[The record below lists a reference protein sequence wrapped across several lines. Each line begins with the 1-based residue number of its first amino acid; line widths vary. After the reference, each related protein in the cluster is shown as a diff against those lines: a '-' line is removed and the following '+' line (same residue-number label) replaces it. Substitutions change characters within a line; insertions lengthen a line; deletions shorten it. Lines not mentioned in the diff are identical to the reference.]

1 MGILYGVGIGSGDPK
16 FLTYQ
21 AVECIKK
28 CNIIAIPD
36 SGTGNFVAY
45 DIVIQAIP
53 ELIQKEIVKIFMPM
67 IKDKILLRKYHKE
80 GGDIILQYLENN
92 DVAFLTLGDP
102 SIYATYMYIHK
113 IVEKS
118 GGQAKMISGVPS
130 FCSVSSA
137 MGISLTGGDELLHI
151 IPASY
156 DIECALSLSGTKV
169 LMKVGKSFQNIKQF
183 LLQNENKFDCYMV
196 ENCGMKTEKKYYSLK
211 EFPEYTGYFTTIII
225 KDKKVN
231 EKEGLNYDRN
241 IRNETKRIIY

>member
-1 MGILYGVGIGSGDPK
+1 MGILYGIGIGAGDPQ

-28 CNIIAIPD
+28 CNVIAVPD

-45 DIVIQAIP
+45 DIVMQAIP
-53 ELIQKEIVKIFMPM
+53 ELVQKKIIKIFMPM
-67 IKDKILLRKYHKE
+67 TKDKILLEKYHKE
-80 GGDIILQYLENN
+80 GGTIILQYLENN

-113 IVEKS
+113 IVKKN
-118 GGQAKMISGVPS
+118 GGQVEMISGIPS
-130 FCSVSSA
+130 FCSVSSTI
-137 MGISLTGGDELLHI
+137 GVSLTEGDEMLHI
-151 IPASY
+151 IPASASY
-156 DIECALSLSGTKV
+156 NIEYALSLPGTKV

-183 LLQNENKFDCYMV
+183 LLQNDHKFDCYMV
-196 ENCGMKTEKKYYSLK
+196 ENCGMKTEKKYFSIK
-211 EFPEYTGYFTTIII
+211 EFPEHTGYFTTIII

-241 IRNETKRIIY
+241 N